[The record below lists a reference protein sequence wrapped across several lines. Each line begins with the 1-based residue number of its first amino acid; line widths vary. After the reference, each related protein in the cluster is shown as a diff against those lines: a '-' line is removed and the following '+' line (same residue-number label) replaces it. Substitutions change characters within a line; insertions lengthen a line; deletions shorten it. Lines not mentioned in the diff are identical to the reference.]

1 MKKIFCSI
9 FLVLTTLSFAQTF
22 AQTTQNGN
30 DDLKRRLTFLADEKM
45 KGRAAGTK
53 EDREAAKYIAHELGK
68 IGFVPVIGESPLV
81 NFEFTI
87 YREVGYGS
95 KLIVSKTSLLEG
107 TDFSVLPES
116 PAAEVS
122 SQFVFI
128 ERFDSLPDNLKGKVA
143 LIQSLRDS
151 IPFKVTALKDKGVSA
166 IIFFSNEE
174 INTNRRGGTT
184 SISVPAIQISANTA
198 AKMLASDDK
207 SIHMKSVVHSVK
219 GESQNVIMRLKGV
232 NAQNS
237 ILIGAHYDHIGI
249 GGAGSGSMAPKM
261 KEIHNGA
268 DDNASG
274 VAAAIE
280 IGKSLAEIKDSLK
293 YNIIVAAFGAEERGI
308 LGSRYA
314 ADTLKAL
321 NLLPKLMINLDMV
334 GRLSE
339 ERLQVGGTGT
349 FKMAD
354 SVVNSINRIFQF
366 KLATTKDGYGPSDHA
381 SFYTAG
387 VPVLYFTT
395 GVHKQYHTPFDDVE
409 LINFPGLAKVSD
421 FVTAVVKDMATS
433 SVVPEY
439 QKVTAPST
447 PGRASFKIT
456 LGLIPDFTY
465 EKGDGFRVGSV
476 TDGKPAQKGGM
487 MAGDIITSIN
497 SKDVL
502 NIYDYMARLGEL
514 KAGEKVEVK
523 LMREGKKIT
532 LNIEL

>member
-1 MKKIFCSI
+1 MKNIFCSI
-9 FLVLTTLSFAQTF
+9 LFVLTTLSFVQTF
-22 AQTTQNGN
+22 AQTTQTGN
-30 DDLKRRLTFLADEKM
+30 EDLKRRLSFLADDKM
-45 KGRAAGTK
+45 KGRAAGSK
-53 EDREAAKYIAHELGK
+53 EDREAAKYIAQELGK
-68 IGFVPVIGESPLV
+68 LGFVPLIGENPLV
-81 NFEFTI
+81 IFEFTL

-95 KLIVSKTSLLEG
+95 KLNIANSSLLEG

-116 PAAEVS
+116 PVAEVS

-128 ERFDSLPDNLKGKVA
+128 ERYDSLPDNLAGKVA
-143 LIQSLRDS
+143 LIKSVRDS
-151 IPFKVTALKDKGVSA
+151 IPFKATSLKDKGVSA
-166 IIFFSNEE
+166 IIFFSKEE
-174 INTNRRGGTT
+174 INANRKGGTT
-184 SISVPAIQISANTA
+184 SISVPAIQISSNTA
-198 AKMLASDDK
+198 AKMLASEDK
-207 SIHMKSVVHSVK
+207 NIYIKSVVHSVK
-219 GESQNVIMRLKGV
+219 GRSQNVIMLLKGV
-232 NAQNS
+232 NAGNS
-237 ILIGAHYDHIGI
+237 ILIGAHYDHIGT

-261 KEIHNGA
+261 TEIHNGA

-280 IGKSLAEIKDSLK
+280 IGKSLSGIKDSLK
-293 YNIIVAAFGAEERGI
+293 YNIIVSAFGGEERGL
-308 LGSRYA
+308 LGSKYA

-321 NLLPKLMINLDMV
+321 NMLPKLMINLDMV

-349 FKMAD
+349 FIMAD
-354 SVVNSINRIFQF
+354 SIVSRINRAFQF
-366 KLATTKDGYGPSDHA
+366 KLAMTKDGYGPSDHA

-395 GVHKQYHTPFDDVE
+395 GVHKQYHTPFDDIE

-421 FVTAVVKDMATS
+421 FVTAVVKDVAMS
-433 SVVPEY
+433 SEIPEY
-439 QKVTAPST
+439 QKVAAPST
-447 PGRASFKIT
+447 PGRASFKVT

-497 SKDVL
+497 SKNVS

-514 KAGEKVEVK
+514 KAGEKIEVK
-523 LMREGKKIT
+523 LMREGKEIK